1 MHEQIVP
8 DQAREHDLGR
18 DDLIL
23 PVYYV
28 STPELDDSERR
39 DADKLAWRLTSAFRV
54 SGVASRCG
62 RANICVGSL

>member
-1 MHEQIVP
+1 MHERIVL

-39 DADKLAWRLTSAFRV
+39 DPDELARILGSRQFADWRGGAWYTCS
-54 SGVASRCG
+54 C
-62 RANICVGSL
+62 SLPDV